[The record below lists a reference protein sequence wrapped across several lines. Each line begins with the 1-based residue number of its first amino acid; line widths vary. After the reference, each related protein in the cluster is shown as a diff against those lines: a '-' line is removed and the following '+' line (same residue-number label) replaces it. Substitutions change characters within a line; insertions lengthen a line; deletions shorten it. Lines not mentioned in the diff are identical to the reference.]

1 MKKIQTKISRV
12 IVIATVIVAVL
23 NVVVGGIITS
33 ISTSDTLEDT
43 LKETVEV
50 AAVAVQNTIATY
62 TSTVSEIASNAILS
76 NSDSSPQEIQNFLDE
91 KVAAYYMR
99 DGGFANAHGYDEY
112 HDLNVS
118 EEDFFKNAIADKS
131 YMSSVYVNKGRDDCY
146 LIVSAPVH
154 RGEDIIGIVYFTC
167 DNVVLQNI
175 VGNLEVGE
183 RGEAYILDK
192 NGNTIAYK
200 DIQIVLNQRNIIEE
214 ASDNPKDRSLQKRAV
229 IESKMIAGETGLGKY
244 TGSNGG
250 KFVQNYTLVPS
261 TDGWSIAVVVSESE
275 FLKTA
280 IIGSIIQ
287 VIILVVIVVIGFM
300 AAVAIGRSI
309 AAPITKCANR
319 LNLLAKGD
327 LHTEIPVVETKD
339 EVQTLAESMDV
350 LSQSFREILREI
362 GDTLESIANGD
373 LTKADTDRS
382 YPGDFAVLEE
392 YFSTIY
398 KSLNETMSGIVNVA
412 AQVSDSAGQVSDTG
426 ILLADASLE
435 QSKAIDNLSDELH
448 NLSDRIKNA
457 ADEAVSAKEVSG
469 SAQDSLMAGIAS
481 MNKLIASVKEIEE
494 KSDEI
499 SKIIVAIEDI
509 AEQTNILAL
518 NASIEAARAGVSG
531 KGFAVIADNVRELAT
546 KSAEAT
552 KITTQLINQ
561 TVSVTHRGTEL
572 ANSTSEEISMVIE
585 SASKAIDHIHK
596 ISDEVLRQTETVS
609 AITSRVVEI
618 SSVVEHNSAISQ
630 QSASTADELSG
641 QADLMKKLVSGF
653 ELDKSYK

>member
-1 MKKIQTKISRV
+1 MKKIQTKISRA

-50 AAVAVQNTIATY
+50 AAVAVQNNIATY

-99 DGGFANAHGYDEY
+99 DGGFANVHGYDEY

-214 ASDNPKDRSLQKRAV
+214 ASDNPKDRRLQKRAV

-287 VIILVVIVVIGFM
+287 VVILVVIVVIGFM

-362 GDTLESIANGD
+362 GDTLESIADGD

-412 AQVSDSAGQVSDTG
+412 
-426 ILLADASLE
+426 
-435 QSKAIDNLSDELH
+435 
-448 NLSDRIKNA
+448 
-457 ADEAVSAKEVSG
+457 
-469 SAQDSLMAGIAS
+469 AQDSLMAGIAS

-596 ISDEVLRQTETVS
+596 ISDEVLRQTEAVS